1 MHYLSFNEAMRARFG
16 TKVYRLSLQSGC
28 TCPGR
33 DGTIGTGGCTF
44 CSEGGSGDFAA
55 PLLPIGEQIE
65 AAKKRVDA
73 KIPAS
78 IAPEDRRYIAYFQS
92 YTNTYGNVDRLRA
105 LYSEA
110 LANPQIVALD
120 IGTRPDCLPPE
131 MVQML
136 RDLQITS
143 GKPVW
148 VELGLQTIHEETARR
163 VRRGYELPVF
173 EDAYRR
179 LKEPFG
185 AGGGANAAGL
195 TGAACA
201 DGGSDCPTEAD
212 CADGGSASRKGA
224 PELKSAPSSPSGLD
238 VIVHVILGLPGETRE
253 DMLETVRYLS
263 LLTPPPDGIKLQLL
277 HILKGTELAREYEA
291 DPFPLFTLDSYCD
304 LVVDCLRLLPPETV
318 VHRITGDGPKRLLIA
333 PQWSADKKWVLNALN
348 RRIRDA

>member
-1 MHYLSFNEAMRARFG
+1 MHYLSFNEAMRSRFG

-28 TCPGR
+28 TCPNR

-55 PLLPIGEQIE
+55 PLLPISEQIKE
-65 AAKKRVDA
+65 ARKRVDP

-78 IAPEDRRYIAYFQS
+78 IAAQDRRYIAYFQS

-105 LYSEA
+105 LYAEA
-110 LANPQIVALD
+110 LSHPQIAALD
-120 IGTRPDCLPPE
+120 IGTRPDCLPDE

-136 RDLQITS
+136 RGLQISS

-148 VELGLQTIHEETARR
+148 VELGLQTIHEKTARR
-163 VRRGYELPVF
+163 VHRGYELPVF

-185 AGGGANAAGL
+185 AQDVAAETASGQAPETGATHWHTAPLTDRCASATYPAGL
-195 TGAACA
+195 
-201 DGGSDCPTEAD
+201 E
-212 CADGGSASRKGA
+212 
-224 PELKSAPSSPSGLD
+224 

-263 LLTPPPDGIKLQLL
+263 HLNPPLDGIKLQLL
-277 HILKGTELAREYEA
+277 HILKGTQLAREYEA
-291 DPFPLFTLDSYCD
+291 EPFPLPTLDSYCD
-304 LVVDCLRLLPPETV
+304 LIVDCLKLLPPETV
-318 VHRITGDGPKRLLIA
+318 VHRITGDGPKKLLIA
-333 PQWSADKKWVLNALN
+333 PLWSADKKHVLNTLN
-348 RRIRDA
+348 KKIYEQY

>member
-1 MHYLSFNEAMRARFG
+1 MHYLSFNDAMRARFG

-28 TCPGR
+28 TCPNR

-55 PLLPIGEQIE
+55 PLLSIREQIGE
-65 AAKKRVDA
+65 ARKRVDP

-78 IAPEDRRYIAYFQS
+78 IAPQDRRYIAYFQS
-92 YTNTYGNVDRLRA
+92 YTNTYGSVDRLRA

-110 LANPQIVALD
+110 LACPQIAALD

-131 MVQML
+131 MVRML
-136 RDLQITS
+136 RDLQAGS

-148 VELGLQTIHEETARR
+148 VELGLQTIHEKTARR
-163 VRRGYELPVF
+163 IHRGYELPVF

-179 LKEPFG
+179 LKEP
-185 AGGGANAAGL
+185 
-195 TGAACA
+195 
-201 DGGSDCPTEAD
+201 
-212 CADGGSASRKGA
+212 
-224 PELKSAPSSPSGLD
+224 SGLE

-277 HILKGTELAREYEA
+277 HILKGTGLAREYEA

-318 VHRITGDGPKRLLIA
+318 VHRLTGDGPKRLLIA
-333 PQWSADKKWVLNALN
+333 PQWSADKKRVLNTLN
-348 RRIRDA
+348 RKIREA